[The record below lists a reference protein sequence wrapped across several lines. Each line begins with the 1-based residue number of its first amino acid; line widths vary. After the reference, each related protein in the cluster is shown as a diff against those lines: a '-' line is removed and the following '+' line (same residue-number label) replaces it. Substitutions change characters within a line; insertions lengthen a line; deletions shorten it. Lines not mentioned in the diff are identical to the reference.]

1 VGASSPAI
9 FDLTNGVVLAQGNFS
24 ADIEPYGNGWYR
36 CYGTFTAASTVTS
49 FIYIRGADSLGNA
62 AYDGDGTS
70 GFYVYGA
77 QLEQGS
83 YPTSYIPNH
92 SGGSVTRGADLAT
105 GAGDATTFNDSEGVL
120 YAEINALKYPV
131 DVNNWLSIT
140 DGTNANSVAIQFETN
155 STLSGRIEVGG
166 VNQAFITTSVD
177 YSNFIKVAFKYK
189 ENDFAWWVNGVEVG
203 TDSSGITFPSNT
215 LNSLQFAYG
224 SGGNNWAGNVKQ
236 VLVFNEALSDAD
248 LATLTT
254 L

>member
-1 VGASSPAI
+1 M
-9 FDLTNGVVLAQGNFS
+9 T
-24 ADIEPYGNGWYR
+24 
-36 CYGTFTAASTVTS
+36 
-49 FIYIRGADSLGNA
+49 
-62 AYDGDGTS
+62 
-70 GFYVYGA
+70 
-77 QLEQGS
+77 
-83 YPTSYIPNH
+83 
-92 SGGSVTRGADLAT
+92 
-105 GAGDATTFNDSEGVL
+105 
-120 YAEINALKYPV
+120 
-131 DVNNWLSIT
+131 IT

-189 ENDFAWWVNGVEVG
+189 ENDFAWWVNGVEAG

-224 SGGNNWAGNVKQ
+224 SGSNNWAGNVKQ
-236 VLVFNEALSDAD
+236 VLTFNTALSDEE